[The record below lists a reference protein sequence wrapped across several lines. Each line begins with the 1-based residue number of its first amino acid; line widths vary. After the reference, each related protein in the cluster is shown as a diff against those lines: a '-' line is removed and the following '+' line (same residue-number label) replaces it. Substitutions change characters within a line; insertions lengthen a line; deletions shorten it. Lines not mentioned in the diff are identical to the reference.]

1 MIQNAELKNLLR
13 VDIQKFKFNN
23 PISIFDGPGSNVL
36 CREHQLECV
45 EYGGMG
51 KPTRPHTFYRGWECN
66 TCGYDPR
73 EDESIMEIE
82 QIMQIVERIGL
93 PAVIIGIM
101 CWYIFKTQQSH
112 KEEIIRWEEKD
123 TRGDE
128 RLIDVIK
135 EQNKQNSITSDAVN
149 GLSVAFKDVAKT
161 NERLSMEIKG
171 MAEALIANKR

>member
-1 MIQNAELKNLLR
+1 M
-13 VDIQKFKFNN
+13 
-23 PISIFDGPGSNVL
+23 FDLFASGHHPPVS
-36 CREHQLECV
+36 Q
-45 EYGGMG
+45 
-51 KPTRPHTFYRGWECN
+51 
-66 TCGYDPR
+66 
-73 EDESIMEIE
+73 SIMELDSILVL
-82 QIMQIVERIGL
+82 VERIGL

-161 NERLSMEIKG
+161 NARLSMEIKG
-171 MAEALIANKR
+171 MAEALIAKR

>member
-1 MIQNAELKNLLR
+1 MSGHHPPAPQ
-13 VDIQKFKFNN
+13 
-23 PISIFDGPGSNVL
+23 
-36 CREHQLECV
+36 
-45 EYGGMG
+45 
-51 KPTRPHTFYRGWECN
+51 
-66 TCGYDPR
+66 
-73 EDESIMEIE
+73 SIMELDSILVL
-82 QIMQIVERIGL
+82 VERIGL

-101 CWYIFKTQQSH
+101 CWYIFKTQQRH

-135 EQNKQNSITSDAVN
+135 EQNKQSSVTSDAVN

-171 MAEALIANKR
+171 MAEALIAKR

>member
-1 MIQNAELKNLLR
+1 
-13 VDIQKFKFNN
+13 
-23 PISIFDGPGSNVL
+23 
-36 CREHQLECV
+36 
-45 EYGGMG
+45 MG
-51 KPTRPHTFYRGWECN
+51 HHPP
-66 TCGYDPR
+66 PAPQ
-73 EDESIMEIE
+73 SIMEVE
-82 QIMQIVERIGL
+82 SVLMLVERIGL

-135 EQNKQNSITSDAVN
+135 EQNKQSSVTSDAVN

-161 NERLSMEIKG
+161 NEMLSMEIKG
-171 MAEALIANKR
+171 MAEALIANKRR

>member
-1 MIQNAELKNLLR
+1 MSGHHPPAPQ
-13 VDIQKFKFNN
+13 
-23 PISIFDGPGSNVL
+23 
-36 CREHQLECV
+36 
-45 EYGGMG
+45 
-51 KPTRPHTFYRGWECN
+51 
-66 TCGYDPR
+66 
-73 EDESIMEIE
+73 SIMEVE
-82 QIMQIVERIGL
+82 SVLMLVERIGL

-135 EQNKQNSITSDAVN
+135 EQNKQSSVTSEAVN
-149 GLSVAFKDVAKT
+149 GLSSAFKDVAKT

-171 MAEALIANKR
+171 MEEALISSKR

>member
-1 MIQNAELKNLLR
+1 MSGHHPPA
-13 VDIQKFKFNN
+13 
-23 PISIFDGPGSNVL
+23 P
-36 CREHQLECV
+36 
-45 EYGGMG
+45 
-51 KPTRPHTFYRGWECN
+51 
-66 TCGYDPR
+66 
-73 EDESIMEIE
+73 ESIMEIE

-123 TRGDE
+123 MGDE

-149 GLSVAFKDVAKT
+149 GLSIAFKDVAKT

-171 MAEALIANKR
+171 MAEALISSKR

>member
-1 MIQNAELKNLLR
+1 M
-13 VDIQKFKFNN
+13 DHHF
-23 PISIFDGPGSNVL
+23 PS
-36 CREHQLECV
+36 
-45 EYGGMG
+45 
-51 KPTRPHTFYRGWECN
+51 HTPPQPQGLMEV
-66 TCGYDPR
+66 
-73 EDESIMEIE
+73 ESILML
-82 QIMQIVERIGL
+82 VERIGL

-101 CWYIFKTQQSH
+101 CWYIFKTHQGH
-112 KEEIIRWEEKD
+112 IVEIIRWEEKD

-171 MAEALIANKR
+171 MAEALISSKR

>member
-1 MIQNAELKNLLR
+1 M
-13 VDIQKFKFNN
+13 
-23 PISIFDGPGSNVL
+23 FDLFASGHHPPVS
-36 CREHQLECV
+36 Q
-45 EYGGMG
+45 
-51 KPTRPHTFYRGWECN
+51 
-66 TCGYDPR
+66 
-73 EDESIMEIE
+73 SIMELDSILVL
-82 QIMQIVERIGL
+82 VERIGL

-101 CWYIFKTQQSH
+101 CLYIFKTQQSH

>member
-1 MIQNAELKNLLR
+1 MSGHHPPAPQ
-13 VDIQKFKFNN
+13 
-23 PISIFDGPGSNVL
+23 
-36 CREHQLECV
+36 
-45 EYGGMG
+45 
-51 KPTRPHTFYRGWECN
+51 
-66 TCGYDPR
+66 
-73 EDESIMEIE
+73 SIMELDSILVL
-82 QIMQIVERIGL
+82 VERIGL

-135 EQNKQNSITSDAVN
+135 EQNKQSSVTSDAVN
-149 GLSVAFKDVAKT
+149 GLSVAFKDVAIT

-171 MAEALIANKR
+171 MAEALIAKR